1 MNYSDKTLKP
11 VMQQALEA
19 FLLIVISTS
28 TMAKDSSIETHE
40 TLKIVNAI
48 MPAVP
53 PVSRTAAVYLTL
65 QNLSDETI
73 VLSTVETDI
82 ARHAMFHQTIE
93 NNGIAKMQHRDD
105 LVIPAKQ
112 SLKLVS
118 GGIHIMLMGLKGI
131 PSNNQFQLT
140 LGNAE
145 RKYQVTVNI
154 VDR

>member
-1 MNYSDKTLKP
+1 MNSKKQLSYNSETNVDATSDKGKENESNEDQP
-11 VMQQALEA
+11 
-19 FLLIVISTS
+19 SNNNSNNNKNTS
-28 TMAKDSSIETHE
+28 
-40 TLKIVNAI
+40 
-48 MPAVP
+48 
-53 PVSRTAAVYLTL
+53 
-65 QNLSDETI
+65 
-73 VLSTVETDI
+73 
-82 ARHAMFHQTIE
+82 IE

-118 GGIHIMLMGLKGI
+118 GGIHIMLMGLKDI

-154 VDR
+154 VER